1 MATAPNKLPQYD
13 GDPYQQ
19 ARAEYSDRY
28 ASLAQGKRNWQCAA
42 LGFFLLALITG
53 AANLIQVRQVKRVP
67 YVVQEDP
74 AGEIVTIMPQL
85 SAATSPISLQVIESE
100 AVDQFIRDSRTA
112 IDDFNGEDTLLRWVK
127 AHAGGAAGNFLGN
140 YYEDGV
146 HNPHLIAKQH
156 SIAVT
161 VTSNVPIGPHSFQ
174 VRFVKQY
181 LDHNGMHINSMAA
194 SHWVALVH
202 TQIHSMPD
210 GPPNNPFDFK
220 VTAIQWSP
228 EQTPQTEAQ

>member
-1 MATAPNKLPQYD
+1 MATVTTQLPNDEYAE
-13 GDPYQQ
+13 
-19 ARAEYSDRY
+19 ARAEWRDRY
-28 ASLAQGKRNWQCAA
+28 ADLAQGKRNWQCAA
-42 LGFFLLALITG
+42 LGFFLLALIAG

-67 YVVQEDP
+67 YVVQEDR
-74 AGEIVTIMPQL
+74 AGEIITIMPQL
-85 SAATSPISLQVIESE
+85 SAAISPISLQVIELE

-127 AHAGGAAGNFLGN
+127 AHAGGAAANFLGN

-174 VRFVKQY
+174 VRFVEQY
-181 LDHNGMHINSMAA
+181 LDHNGMHINGMAD

-220 VTAIQWSP
+220 VLGLQWSP
-228 EQTPQTEAQ
+228 EQVPQTEAQ